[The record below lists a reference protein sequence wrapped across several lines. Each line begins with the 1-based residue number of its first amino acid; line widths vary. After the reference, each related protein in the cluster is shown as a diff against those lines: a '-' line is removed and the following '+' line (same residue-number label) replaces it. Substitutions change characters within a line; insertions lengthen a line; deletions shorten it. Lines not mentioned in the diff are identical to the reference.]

1 MNKNLRMLM
10 TVALFGGMVLLACE
24 YALQGS
30 MLNSVIDFF
39 SLSSSSQGM
48 PNSAAFFGAF
58 LGLVSSFFVIGRISK
73 QSLLEI
79 AIIVSAVFLLLL
91 RFADSFP
98 VFVGIWF
105 VIGISLGYIDTLLSA
120 CLADL
125 YTGKKGNTM
134 MCMLHMSYGLINVL
148 APVLFALCMN
158 SGLEWR
164 NCYLIVAVF
173 GIALMIFAAVIFGKY
188 KKNVVLNQENRKI
201 SFGSMIDILK
211 RGPLLW
217 FMVATFFHGI
227 FQSGMATW
235 INRYVGVTL
244 GSSLGDVA
252 VSFLFI
258 GIMLSR
264 LLVPFMPFK
273 GETYLRYAGFI
284 STVTM
289 VIALLLRNGLLV
301 CIMVGITGLIF
312 GGMLPLI
319 FSFGCIVTPENSM
332 FATTAT
338 MVSFYAGQAV
348 VSPIIGAIS
357 ERFGLWMGLVFC
369 LVFMVITGFC
379 NLFNKSLKKGII
391 E

>member
-1 MNKNLRMLM
+1 
-10 TVALFGGMVLLACE
+10 
-24 YALQGS
+24 
-30 MLNSVIDFF
+30 
-39 SLSSSSQGM
+39 
-48 PNSAAFFGAF
+48 
-58 LGLVSSFFVIGRISK
+58 
-73 QSLLEI
+73 
-79 AIIVSAVFLLLL
+79 
-91 RFADSFP
+91 
-98 VFVGIWF
+98 
-105 VIGISLGYIDTLLSA
+105 
-120 CLADL
+120 
-125 YTGKKGNTM
+125 
-134 MCMLHMSYGLINVL
+134 
-148 APVLFALCMN
+148 
-158 SGLEWR
+158 
-164 NCYLIVAVF
+164 
-173 GIALMIFAAVIFGKY
+173 
-188 KKNVVLNQENRKI
+188 
-201 SFGSMIDILK
+201 
-211 RGPLLW
+211 
-217 FMVATFFHGI
+217 
-227 FQSGMATW
+227 
-235 INRYVGVTL
+235 
-244 GSSLGDVA
+244 
-252 VSFLFI
+252 
-258 GIMLSR
+258 
-264 LLVPFMPFK
+264 MPFK